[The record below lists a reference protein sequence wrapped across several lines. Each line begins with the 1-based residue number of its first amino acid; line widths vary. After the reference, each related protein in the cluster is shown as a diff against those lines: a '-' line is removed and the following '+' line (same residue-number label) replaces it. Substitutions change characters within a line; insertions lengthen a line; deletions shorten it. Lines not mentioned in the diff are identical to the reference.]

1 MLFQGTFSMTI
12 DATGLFDRFE
22 DDQYY
27 DDALV
32 LPDVAKIQMSQSIE
46 VIFQLN
52 FYKSLN
58 QFISVQN
65 VNRGVDKLNIFD

>member
-1 MLFQGTFSMTI
+1 MTI
-12 DATGLFDRFE
+12 DATGLFDHFK

-52 FYKSLN
+52 FYKLLN
-58 QFISVQN
+58 QFISIWN
-65 VNRGVDKLNIFD
+65 VNPRVDKLNIFD